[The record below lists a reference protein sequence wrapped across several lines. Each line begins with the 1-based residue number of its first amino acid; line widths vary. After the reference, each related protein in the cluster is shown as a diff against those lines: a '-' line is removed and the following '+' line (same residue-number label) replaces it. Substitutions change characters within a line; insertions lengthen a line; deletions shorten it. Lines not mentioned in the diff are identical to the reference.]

1 MAGRFSVEAV
11 FEAKDRM
18 TRPVARMT
26 KRIERMAR
34 NGSRS
39 IRRLD
44 RAFSGAHRTIA
55 RTGAVVGAAA
65 LAATLAL
72 TALGKSG
79 ADFEQAITN
88 VGAVGLQ
95 TRAQIAPLEK
105 MALDLGATTKFTAT
119 EAAGAMEIMARS
131 GFSAADILAGVPGV
145 LNAAAAS
152 GLEIAEVADHVS
164 NALKGMGLA
173 TSDATRVADVLAL
186 ASSRTNSTIGTLGE
200 SLRNVASTARVLGV
214 PLEDVVASVA
224 LLQDVGLDASVAGS
238 AMNTMLTKLAKPP
251 AAIAKQMKRLGLSFK
266 DAQGNMKA
274 FPEVLATVNT
284 LAKKSGGS
292 MDRVAILADLVG
304 LRGQKAAS
312 NLAKLFETGKVEK
325 LTAELRNA
333 TGAAQEMAELRMD
346 TLQGDL
352 TLLGS
357 AVDGLTVA
365 LFGLKGG
372 ALRDVVQLT
381 TKWVSANKDP
391 ELRNATGAAQEMAEL
406 RMDTLQGDLT
416 LLGSAV
422 DGLTVALF
430 GLKGGALRD
439 VVQLTTKWVSENKG
453 LIVSGVQD
461 FLQGVADNMPAIVR
475 GLKLIGGG
483 LAVFYTW
490 AAAAKVAAAATWLL
504 TAAATAPI
512 TPFGLVAAAV
522 SALAVVAFAFWDD
535 IGPVVEGALASITAA
550 LSSAWAWLKSSAT
563 AVAEF
568 VVGAFVVAF
577 PGISAMAAATW
588 NLVRESWEPATEF
601 FGGVWDT
608 VLDKT
613 TRFVRQII
621 SAFEPVTRFFEQLWA
636 GISSGFDSA
645 VGWIVDTLGALVGD
659 VRQRG
664 REVLDGP
671 SGAFS
676 GPQGAPMSSPQVV
689 GPQERAARAMSHT
702 ITESLTFE
710 RNQSEITIRDESG
723 RAEVTRQPRN
733 GPSLR
738 FAESGAL

>member
-200 SLRNVASTARVLGV
+200 SLRNVASTARMLGV

-381 TKWVSANKDP
+381 TKWVSANKD
-391 ELRNATGAAQEMAEL
+391 
-406 RMDTLQGDLT
+406 
-416 LLGSAV
+416 
-422 DGLTVALF
+422 
-430 GLKGGALRD
+430 
-439 VVQLTTKWVSENKG
+439 
-453 LIVSGVQD
+453 LIVSGVQT
-461 FLQGVADNMPAIVR
+461 FLADVSANMPAIVR

-490 AAAAKVAAAATWLL
+490 AAAAKVAAGATWLL
-504 TAAATAPI
+504 TAALAA

-621 SAFEPVTRFFEQLWA
+621 SAFEPVTRFFEELWA

-659 VRQRG
+659 VRQHG

-689 GPQERAARAMSHT
+689 GPQERGAALMSHSIRET
-702 ITESLTFE
+702 MSVE